1 MTNRDDIKKAL
12 KDKKAVIGTNSV
24 IKNLRLGK
32 LVRVYVTLNCPNT
45 VKEDIERYSDLAK
58 TEIVKLKIS
67 NDSLGT
73 LCKKPFSVSL
83 LGIMK

>member
-1 MTNRDDIKKAL
+1 MTNRDDIKQAL
-12 KDKKAVIGTNSV
+12 KDKKTVIGTNSV
-24 IKNLRLGK
+24 IKNLKLGK